1 LASSSTDTI
10 TIGKARATHKARATP
25 PNPEGDPV
33 KRTYVLLLGVLLSA
47 ASVSAVASAQRGRP
61 TADAARVAKVGVRH
75 TTLGTILVSASGRT
89 LYEFT
94 RDRPHRNSCVKIS
107 GCSEIWPALTTSGK
121 PTAGPGVR
129 ASLLSTIKL
138 PGGAKQVTY
147 AGHALYLYS
156 ADSGPGETSYVGERA
171 FGGIWYAINSAGH
184 TVK

>member
-1 LASSSTDTI
+1 
-10 TIGKARATHKARATP
+10 
-25 PNPEGDPV
+25 V
-33 KRTYVLLLGVLLSA
+33 KRTCIFLLGVLLSA
-47 ASVSAVASAQRGRP
+47 ASISAVASAQGPHP
-61 TADAARVAKVGVRH
+61 TANAARASKVGLRH
-75 TTLGTILVSASGRT
+75 TAVGTILVSASGRT

-94 RDRPHRNSCVKIS
+94 RDRAHSNTCVKIS

-156 ADSGPGETSYVGERA
+156 ADSGPGETSYVGEKA
-171 FGGIWYAINSAGH
+171 FGGTWYAINSSGH

>member
-1 LASSSTDTI
+1 M
-10 TIGKARATHKARATP
+10 
-25 PNPEGDPV
+25 
-33 KRTYVLLLGVLLSA
+33 KRTCTFLLGVLLSA
-47 ASVSAVASAQRGRP
+47 ASISAVASAQGTHP
-61 TADAARVAKVGVRH
+61 TANAARAAKVGLRH
-75 TTLGTILVSASGRT
+75 TAVGAILVSASGRT

-94 RDRPHRNSCVKIS
+94 RDRAHSNTCVKIS

-156 ADSGPGETSYVGERA
+156 ADSGPGETSYVGEKA
-171 FGGIWYAINSAGH
+171 FGGTWYAIESSGH

>member
-1 LASSSTDTI
+1 M
-10 TIGKARATHKARATP
+10 
-25 PNPEGDPV
+25 
-33 KRTYVLLLGVLLSA
+33 KRTHPFLLGALLSA
-47 ASVSAVASAQRGRP
+47 ASVSAVASAQGDRP
-61 TADAARVAKVGVRH
+61 SANAAHVTKVGLRR
-75 TTLGTILVSASGRT
+75 TGLGTILVSASGHT

-94 RDRPHRNSCVKIS
+94 RDRAHNNTCVKIS

-147 AGHALYLYS
+147 ASHALYLYS
-156 ADSGPGETSYVGERA
+156 GDSGPGETSYVGEKA
-171 FGGIWYAINSAGH
+171 FGGNWYAINSLGH

>member
-1 LASSSTDTI
+1 M
-10 TIGKARATHKARATP
+10 
-25 PNPEGDPV
+25 
-33 KRTYVLLLGVLLSA
+33 KRTYVFLLGVMLSA
-47 ASVSAVASAQRGRP
+47 ASVSAVASAQGVRP
-61 TADAARVAKVGVRH
+61 TANTSRVAKVGLRRTSVGR
-75 TTLGTILVSASGRT
+75 ILVSASGRT

-94 RDRPHRNSCVKIS
+94 RDRARSNSCVKIS

-121 PTAGPGVR
+121 PIAAPGVR

-156 ADSGPGETSYVGERA
+156 GDSGPGETSYVGEKA
-171 FGGIWYAINSAGH
+171 FGGNWYAINASGH

>member
-1 LASSSTDTI
+1 
-10 TIGKARATHKARATP
+10 
-25 PNPEGDPV
+25 V
-33 KRTYVLLLGVLLSA
+33 KRTYVFLLGVLLSA
-47 ASVSAVASAQRGRP
+47 ASVSAVASAQGGRP
-61 TADAARVAKVGVRH
+61 IANTSRVAKVGLRRTSV
-75 TTLGTILVSASGRT
+75 GTILVSASGRT

-94 RDRPHRNSCVKIS
+94 RDRAHSNSCVKIS

-147 AGHALYLYS
+147 AGHPLYRYS
-156 ADSGPGETSYVGERA
+156 GDSGPGEISYVGEKA
-171 FGGIWYAINSAGH
+171 FGGNWYAINSSGR

>member
-1 LASSSTDTI
+1 
-10 TIGKARATHKARATP
+10 
-25 PNPEGDPV
+25 V
-33 KRTYVLLLGVLLSA
+33 KRTYVVLLGILLSA
-47 ASVSAVASAQRGRP
+47 ASVSAVAGAHAGRP
-61 TADAARVAKVGVRH
+61 TAQASRATKVGLRH
-75 TTLGTILVSASGRT
+75 TSLGTVLVSASGRT

-107 GCSEIWPALTTSGK
+107 GCSEIWPALTSSGK

-138 PGGAKQVTY
+138 PGGSKQVTY

-156 ADSGPGETSYVGERA
+156 ADSGPGETSYVGEKA
-171 FGGIWYAINSAGH
+171 FGGIWYAINSSGH

>member
-1 LASSSTDTI
+1 
-10 TIGKARATHKARATP
+10 
-25 PNPEGDPV
+25 V
-33 KRTYVLLLGVLLSA
+33 KRICIFLLGVLLNA
-47 ASVSAVASAQRGRP
+47 ASISAIASAQGPHP
-61 TADAARVAKVGVRH
+61 TANAARSAKIGLRRTAV
-75 TTLGTILVSASGRT
+75 GTILVSASGRT

-94 RDRPHRNSCVKIS
+94 RDRARSNTCVKIS

-129 ASLLSTIKL
+129 TSLLSTIKL

-156 ADSGPGETSYVGERA
+156 ADSGPGETSYVGEKA
-171 FGGIWYAINSAGH
+171 FGGKWYAINSLGH